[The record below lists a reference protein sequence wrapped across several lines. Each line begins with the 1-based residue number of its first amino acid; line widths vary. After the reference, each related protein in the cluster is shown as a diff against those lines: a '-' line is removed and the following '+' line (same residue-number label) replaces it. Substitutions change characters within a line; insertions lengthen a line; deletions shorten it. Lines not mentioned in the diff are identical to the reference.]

1 MRTSLNDIKKAEQY
15 LHTQLAPEEALLF
28 EARLLTN
35 PLLKLNLLF
44 LKKVYSIVALYHRKK
59 LKEEAEAVHQRLFNN
74 PDKAAFRK
82 EIYNLFNQ

>member
-1 MRTSLNDIKKAEQY
+1 MNDIKQAEQY
-15 LHTQLAPEEALLF
+15 LHKELAPEEALLF

-35 PLLKLNLLF
+35 PFLKLNLLF
-44 LKKVYSIVALYHRKK
+44 QKKVYSIVGLYHRKK
-59 LKEEAEAVHQRLFNN
+59 LREEAEAAHQRLFNN